1 MAPTNPGGSCQL
13 LVHSEQAGFT
23 WLWTYPRA
31 LYDLRRRWPALG
43 AVQRSLQKAGPMPP
57 PGADHGEFDT
67 LEDASLGT
75 ILAYADSVDARMNVH
90 PDGVKVIPKGET
102 EFALPWTDK
111 PGDEG

>member
-1 MAPTNPGGSCQL
+1 MASTHPGGSCQL
-13 LVHSEQAGFT
+13 LVWSEKGGFT

-31 LYDLRRRWPALG
+31 LDELRRRWPALG
-43 AVQRSLQKAGPMPP
+43 AVQRSFRKAGPMPP
-57 PGADHGEFDT
+57 PDPEHGEFDT

-90 PDGVKVIPKGET
+90 PDGVKVIPKGGA

-111 PGDEG
+111 LGDAG